1 MKKKIKKTALVTGG
15 TGFIGT
21 YLCKKLL
28 EIGWKVN
35 IIDLKKSNDKII
47 NKNCKFLK
55 IDLNKVKH
63 TNKIFKNINTIFHF
77 AAIPSIANKTKEE
90 FLKYNLRSTV
100 NLIKCA
106 KENKIKNII
115 YSSSSVVY
123 YGTKNLF
130 PLREKDAGKTIDFY
144 GLSKWLGE
152 KTLMQEKEM
161 KIKILRPSVVIGPG
175 RLGIFEILFNRI
187 LNNQNIY
194 LIGGGQNY
202 FQFTNVHDFVDA
214 SIKCIKL
221 KKSMIFNV
229 GSSDKVKTYDLLSHV
244 CKKAKSKSKIITT
257 PALAVKIAL
266 FFLSLINLSPLT
278 KEQYLIADKSFFLE
292 TRRAK
297 KFLNWN
303 DKFTT
308 KQTLLDAFNW
318 FKINFSKKKFQ
329 TSQFGILTKFKN
341 YNQSGFQK

>member
-1 MKKKIKKTALVTGG
+1 MRKIALVTGG

-35 IIDLKKSNDKII
+35 IIDLKRSNDKII
-47 NKNCKFLK
+47 NKKCKFLK
-55 IDLNKVKH
+55 VDLNKIKYK
-63 TNKIFKNINTIFHF
+63 NKIFKNVNTIFHF
-77 AAIPSIANKTKEE
+77 AAIPSIANKKKEE
-90 FLKYNLRSTV
+90 FLKYNLKSTE

-106 KENKIKNII
+106 KKNKIKNII

-130 PLREKDAGKTIDFY
+130 PLREKDAGKTVDFY

-152 KTLMQEKEM
+152 KVLMQEKKM
-161 KIKILRPSVVIGPG
+161 KINILRPSVVIGPG
-175 RLGIFEILFNRI
+175 RLGIFEILFKRI

-214 SIKCIKL
+214 SIRCIKF

-229 GSSDKVKTYDLLSHV
+229 GSSDKVKTYDLLNYV
-244 CKKAKSKSKIITT
+244 CKKAKSKSKF
-257 PALAVKIAL
+257 LLLLLWLLKRYF
-266 FFLSLINLSPLT
+266 FFL
-278 KEQYLIADKSFFLE
+278 A
-292 TRRAK
+292 
-297 KFLNWN
+297 
-303 DKFTT
+303 
-308 KQTLLDAFNW
+308 
-318 FKINFSKKKFQ
+318 
-329 TSQFGILTKFKN
+329 
-341 YNQSGFQK
+341 